1 MEESKQNSTEEINVE
16 YGPMYCKG
24 FDDCIMGEAIVHG
37 NDVVVYSM
45 KKMIQTLMKN
55 DGMSLEE
62 AEEFL
67 IHNTWYAYMGIF
79 TPVYFDDTEDM
90 NEL

>member
-1 MEESKQNSTEEINVE
+1 
-16 YGPMYCKG
+16 
-24 FDDCIMGEAIVHG
+24 
-37 NDVVVYSM
+37 M

-55 DGMSLEE
+55 DGMSAEE

>member
-1 MEESKQNSTEEINVE
+1 MSEPDNIE
-16 YGPMYCKG
+16 YGPLYAKG

-37 NDVVVYSM
+37 NDVIVYSM

-55 DGMSLEE
+55 DGMSLQE

-67 IHNTWYAYMGIF
+67 VHNTWYAYMGIY
-79 TPVYFDDTEDM
+79 TPVYFDDTGFKD
-90 NEL
+90 EL